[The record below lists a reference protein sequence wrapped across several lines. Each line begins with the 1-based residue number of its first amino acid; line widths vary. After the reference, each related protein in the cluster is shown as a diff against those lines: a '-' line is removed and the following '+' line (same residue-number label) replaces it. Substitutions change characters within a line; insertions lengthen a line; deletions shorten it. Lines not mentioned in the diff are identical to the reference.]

1 MINEKTIITLV
12 IIGLILLILQWIV
25 HPKPKVKPRLII
37 TIFYNNKN
45 FYFMPLTSLT
55 LTDRLPKI
63 LLLSV
68 IDENNNDTKIP
79 GTLSNITPG
88 VPDTSQDTTSL
99 SDAAIAAISVQAVS
113 GVGGTTLTV
122 TADFASD
129 AKNLDGS
136 PELSLPGL
144 PLSLSL
150 INNIPVKAALVADL
164 QA

>member
-88 VPDTSQDTTSL
+88 VPDISQDTASAGAVG
-99 SDAAIAAISVQAVS
+99 SDTISVQAVS

-122 TADFASD
+122 TADFVSD
-129 AKNLDGS
+129 AKNADGT

-144 PLSLSL
+144 SLSL
-150 INNIPVKAALVADL
+150 TLTNNVPVKAALVADL